1 MSGTKYDI
9 IAGQGFCGSG
19 ENGYLLSWSWG
30 ALVNIIG
37 ELGSKLIIFW
47 DIGSLA
53 KKQKKRKGKASILFE
68 FLKTSASGGGG
79 GGGGGGASP
88 THPLVN
94 SKCIYFHTYLLIY

>member
-79 GGGGGGASP
+79 GGGGS
-88 THPLVN
+88 
-94 SKCIYFHTYLLIY
+94 